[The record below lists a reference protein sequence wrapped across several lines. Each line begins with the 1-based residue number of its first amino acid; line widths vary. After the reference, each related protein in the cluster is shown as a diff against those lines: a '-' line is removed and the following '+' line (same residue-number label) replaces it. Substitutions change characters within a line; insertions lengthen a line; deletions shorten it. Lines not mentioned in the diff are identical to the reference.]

1 MYIKSKKE
9 DLSMTDFNYTIASIN
24 HASKSF
30 GQKKVLS
37 DITLNIKQGQIIG
50 LIGPS
55 GSGKTTT
62 IKCLLGME
70 KLDTGSA
77 AIFGE
82 KMPNRQILEK
92 IGYMGQTDALYETL
106 TALENL
112 TFFGNLMGITGAELT
127 AAINKNISLVNLTDS
142 LHQIV
147 AAFSGGMKRRLSLA
161 IALLANPDLIILD
174 EPTVGID
181 PSLRLDIWTQLRAL
195 ATIQK
200 AIIVTTH
207 VMDEA
212 EKCDLVGLIIN
223 GKIFALGTPNELKKK
238 FNATSIEEVFLKAE
252 VSSK

>member
-1 MYIKSKKE
+1 MAKS
-9 DLSMTDFNYTIASIN
+9 NHTIASIS
-24 HASKSF
+24 HISKSF
-30 GQKKVLS
+30 GSKKVLS
-37 DITLNIKQGQIIG
+37 NITINICEGQILG

-70 KLDTGSA
+70 RADTGLA
-77 AIFGE
+77 TIFGQ
-82 KMPNRQILEK
+82 KMPNRQILER
-92 IGYMGQTDALYETL
+92 IGYMGQTDALYENL

-112 TFFGNLMGITGAELT
+112 TFFGNLMGISGAELT
-127 AAINKNISLVNLTDS
+127 STIDKNMALVNLTDS

-147 AAFSGGMKRRLSLA
+147 ANFSGGMKRRLSLA

-181 PSLRLDIWTQLRAL
+181 PSLRLDIWTQLRTL
-195 ATIQK
+195 AIAQK

-223 GKIFALGTPNELKKK
+223 GEIFALGTPSELKEK
-238 FNATSIEEVFLKAE
+238 FHATSIEEVFLKAE

>member
-1 MYIKSKKE
+1 MYIKKKGE
-9 DLSMTDFNYTIASIN
+9 SFMANSDYPIASIS
-24 HASKSF
+24 HASKTF
-30 GQKKVLS
+30 GQKKVLN
-37 DITLNIKQGQIIG
+37 DITIKINAGQIMG

-70 KLDTGSA
+70 KLEAGSA
-77 AIFGE
+77 TIFE
-82 KMPNRQILEK
+82 KKMPNRQILEK
-92 IGYMGQTDALYETL
+92 IGYMGQTDALYENL

-112 TFFGNLMGITGAELT
+112 TFFGNLMGITGPALNKT
-127 AAINKNISLVNLTDS
+127 INKNMELVNLTSS

-147 AAFSGGMKRRLSLA
+147 ADFSGGMKRRLSLA
-161 IALLANPDLIILD
+161 IALLANPNLIILD

-181 PSLRLDIWTQLRAL
+181 PSLRLDIWAQLRTL
-195 ATIQK
+195 AIAQK

-212 EKCDLVGLIIN
+212 EKCDVVGLIIN
-223 GKIFALGTPNELKKK
+223 GEIFALGTPAELKKK

-252 VSSK
+252 VNSK